1 MKKNRKK
8 SALAL
13 AVAFALTAGCLPSAA
28 MAADGKDDFAAEL
41 TEKFTDPDRDKQSYV
56 RWWLPQASLTDEQL
70 KTEIQQMYDSG
81 FDGVE
86 ICMQTRE
93 APTED
98 YAYGSDMWAHKWKL
112 MLNTL
117 LDHGMSVSL
126 TTATNRASSNLP
138 GLDPHSQ

>member
-13 AVAFALTAGCLPSAA
+13 AVAFALTTGCFPTAPLPLSPRMILQQLSLKNLKIQTETSNPMYAGGFPRPL
-28 MAADGKDDFAAEL
+28 
-41 TEKFTDPDRDKQSYV
+41 
-56 RWWLPQASLTDEQL
+56 LTDEQL

-86 ICMQTRE
+86 LCMQTSE

-112 MLNTL
+112 MMNTL
-117 LDHGMSVSL
+117 LDHWV
-126 TTATNRASSNLP
+126 
-138 GLDPHSQ
+138 

>member
-86 ICMQTRE
+86 LCMQTSE
-93 APTED
+93 APTGLHLMSRD
-98 YAYGSDMWAHKWKL
+98 WIRTARKQARLLQWVKL
-112 MLNTL
+112 L
-117 LDHGMSVSL
+117 
-126 TTATNRASSNLP
+126 
-138 GLDPHSQ
+138 